1 MQKSYLYRKVEEVKT
16 YLLNDKPVGEGGNL
30 QHVQQSC
37 FGQTDLNKI
46 IVV

>member
-1 MQKSYLYRKVEEVKT
+1 MQKSYLSKKVEEVKT
-16 YLLNDKPVGEGGNL
+16 YLLNDEPIGEGGNL

-46 IVV
+46 ISV